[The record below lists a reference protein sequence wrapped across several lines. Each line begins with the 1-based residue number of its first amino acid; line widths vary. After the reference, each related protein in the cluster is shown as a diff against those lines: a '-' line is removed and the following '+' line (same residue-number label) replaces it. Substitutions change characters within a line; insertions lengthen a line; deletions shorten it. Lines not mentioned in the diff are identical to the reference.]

1 MMDKNDKTPVDK
13 KRLLRQ
19 EDHLTLPPR
28 LEGVVKNAKMNPV
41 KKEKKA
47 KTDRLVG

>member
-1 MMDKNDKTPVDK
+1 MKVKEERVIDK
-13 KRLLRQ
+13 KKLVRESEHVTR
-19 EDHLTLPPR
+19 PPR

-47 KTDRLVG
+47 SSK